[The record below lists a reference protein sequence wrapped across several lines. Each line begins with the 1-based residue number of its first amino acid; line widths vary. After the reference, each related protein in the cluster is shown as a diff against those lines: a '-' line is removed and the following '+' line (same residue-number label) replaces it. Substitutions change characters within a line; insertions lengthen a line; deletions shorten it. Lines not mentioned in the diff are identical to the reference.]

1 VRELQR
7 EWYWVIVLVMFFL
20 EREMIL
26 DTMFIAL
33 SIAFEIFK

>member
-1 VRELQR
+1 MRELQR

-26 DTMFIAL
+26 DTMFMAL

>member
-26 DTMFIAL
+26 DTMFMAL

>member
-1 VRELQR
+1 MRELQR

>member
-26 DTMFIAL
+26 DTMFFAL

>member
-1 VRELQR
+1 
-7 EWYWVIVLVMFFL
+7 MFFL

-26 DTMFIAL
+26 DTMFMAL